1 MSSIQEEITRG
12 LQTTAKSTRES
23 VNELAIQVCKLTAAV
38 GSGQHT
44 VEVASVIRTALSILA
59 STTPGLSPESRLQI
73 LFQQLTNQPS
83 TALKIDPTASKV
95 GTPAQAI
102 GRGIRPT
109 DKPPAKVLEV
119 ASWPWGQP
127 AAKSDLAQVLG
138 LKPIT
143 NVSATQTHIVNH
155 RPEDP
160 VGNRAR
166 RVIAEQLGLTID
178 EVTDDKS
185 FVADFGADSWDLV
198 ELCMAF
204 EDEFNVEIDDV
215 EAEQITTVGE
225 ALIYARKLSHI
236 RVLSD
241 SGTAQSA
248 AARTSETGRL
258 YVNIRKHP
266 AFFGIPQPTGKRKVT
281 RVTVQNNTVK
291 IGIGD
296 GTQGWTINLA
306 LPAPPFLD
314 FIVDTD
320 KGRKVSLAEALEY
333 WKRHNP

>member
-127 AAKSDLAQVLG
+127 GDLAQVLG

-185 FVADFGADSWDLV
+185 FVADFGADSLDLV

-236 RVLSD
+236 R
-241 SGTAQSA
+241 
-248 AARTSETGRL
+248 ETGRL

-266 AFFGIPQPTGKRKVT
+266 ADIPQPTGKRKVT

>member
-12 LQTTAKSTRES
+12 LQTTAKSTQES
-23 VNELAIQVCKLTAAV
+23 VNELAIQVCKLTAAF

-185 FVADFGADSWDLV
+185 FVADFGADSLDLV

-236 RVLSD
+236 
-241 SGTAQSA
+241 T
-248 AARTSETGRL
+248 ETGRL

-266 AFFGIPQPTGKRKVT
+266 ADIPQPTGKRKVT

>member
-12 LQTTAKSTRES
+12 LQTTAKSTQES

-59 STTPGLSPESRLQI
+59 STTPGLSPEARLQI

-83 TALKIDPTASKV
+83 TELRIDPTASKV
-95 GTPAQAI
+95 GTPVAQDT

-143 NVSATQTHIVNH
+143 NVSPTQTHIVNH

-185 FVADFGADSWDLV
+185 VVADFGADSLDLV

-204 EDEFNVEIDDV
+204 EDEFHV
-215 EAEQITTVGE
+215 
-225 ALIYARKLSHI
+225 
-236 RVLSD
+236 
-241 SGTAQSA
+241 
-248 AARTSETGRL
+248 
-258 YVNIRKHP
+258 
-266 AFFGIPQPTGKRKVT
+266 
-281 RVTVQNNTVK
+281 
-291 IGIGD
+291 
-296 GTQGWTINLA
+296 
-306 LPAPPFLD
+306 
-314 FIVDTD
+314 VDTD